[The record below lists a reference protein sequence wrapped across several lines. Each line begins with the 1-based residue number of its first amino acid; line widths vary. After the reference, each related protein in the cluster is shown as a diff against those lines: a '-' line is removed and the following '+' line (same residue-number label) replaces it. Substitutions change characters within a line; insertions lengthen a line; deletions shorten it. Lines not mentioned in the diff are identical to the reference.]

1 MSGQRYDIR
10 KTVVIL
16 LLVFLSL
23 TIIAIQINAAR
34 EDKSSII
41 DSAISYCF
49 SPFQKFF
56 TRTGEA
62 VVAGWSFLKDFKNMI
77 EENEY
82 LKSENLRLQ
91 TRSVELENLARENK
105 HLKGLL
111 DLKEKDELEGIAA
124 SVIARDPSNW
134 FRSVTLDKGNDD
146 GVAPNMIVINDQGIV
161 GRVVEVHKSTSVVRL
176 ITDQR
181 SAVPS
186 VLMKSRA
193 IGIVSGDGENSLIMK
208 FMTEKGKVEPGETVV
223 SSGLGMIFPKGK
235 VIGKV
240 ISLTGANESMFKY
253 AKIKPSVD
261 FSALDYVMVVKKK
274 Q

>member
-1 MSGQRYDIR
+1 MSGQKYDIR

-16 LLVFLSL
+16 LLIFLSL
-23 TIIAIQINAAR
+23 AIIAIQINAAR
-34 EDKSSII
+34 EDKASII
-41 DSAISYCF
+41 DSSLSYCF

-62 VVAGWSFLKDFKNMI
+62 VSGGWSFLKDFKNMV

-82 LKSENLRLQ
+82 LKSENLRLK
-91 TRSVELENLARENK
+91 TRNVELENLARENK

-134 FRSVTLDKGNDD
+134 FRSVTVDKGYDD
-146 GVAPNMIVINDQGIV
+146 GIAQNMIVINAGGIV

-186 VLMKSRA
+186 VLMKSQA
-193 IGIVSGDGENSLIMK
+193 VGIVYGDGENGLIMK
-208 FMTEKGKVEPGETVV
+208 FMTEKGKVEPGETVI
-223 SSGLGMIFPKGK
+223 SSGLGMIFPEGK

-240 ISLTGANESMFKY
+240 VSLTGANESMFKY

-274 Q
+274 